1 MNKYYQVLESLSI
14 EYEYDKGPA
23 PSGYAKLM
31 IRIAP
36 RTDINANKELIVPDG
51 RFWEVSNKYS
61 EINADKE
68 VYEFIPTII
77 EGVQQGI
84 REAFEETLDHPIRD
98 AIVFLDKIVVDPV
111 HSTKRAFVNATKLAI
126 KSLLTNA
133 QKRNLVYLLDH
144 E

>member
-1 MNKYYQVLESLSI
+1 MNKYYRILEPLSI

-36 RTDINANKELIVPDG
+36 KTAINVNEELVVSDD

-61 EINADKE
+61 EINADQE
-68 VYEFIPTII
+68 VFEFIPTII

-98 AIVFLDKIVVDPV
+98 VIVFLDKIVVDPV
-111 HSTKRAFVNATKLAI
+111 YSTKRAFFSATKLAI
-126 KSLLTNA
+126 KSLLTDA